1 VADWKTPGK
10 YKGPIFS
17 AHGLHILKL
26 LDYQAARKFNLDE
39 DYDSIKEMARQ
50 EKTSKLIDKWVSKMQ
65 KRTYIE
71 YRL

>member
-1 VADWKTPGK
+1 
-10 YKGPIFS
+10 
-17 AHGLHILKL
+17 LKL